1 MIGGED
7 LFTNSDEELDEQKSP
22 ETKEC
27 EQSRLVISPASD
39 SFSTAAEFSN
49 NEPSH
54 NQSPEAPLTP
64 SSSQS
69 PHQQFDKLSSILIDG
84 SIQIFIRAYE
94 KRGEGINAYIV
105 YKIET
110 MVSKIP
116 GYTKNRFEV
125 WRRFSDFLGLRAKL
139 AEKYQHLGVIVPYAP
154 EKSITSLT
162 KTKLNAGEEHS
173 DLANKRSRLL
183 ERFLRRLAAH
193 PRLVSDCDVRDF
205 LSFEGDLPKSS
216 NTSAFSG
223 SSMRKMFKSVGDVFS
238 KIAFP
243 MDENDRWFEQV
254 HSQVDE
260 LEEMLTRL
268 QTHVDSLVTH
278 RRDLSFSDDQSSKA
292 LSMLASCEEN
302 TVLAR
307 ILSKLAETHENL
319 AIVEKH
325 EAEQDAQQLEE
336 VVNEHLQLLSVL
348 KEVFYER
355 VKGWQ
360 NWQNQQQTLTR
371 KRETKARLDLTGK
384 TDKAAQC
391 REELKEC
398 ENKADQM
405 EKDFLVMSKVIREE
419 YSRLCKQRRE
429 DIKKAIVSYLEGLF
443 ESEQRAL
450 EHWEKFGSE
459 TKGLE

>member
-7 LFTNSDEELDEQKSP
+7 LFSNSDEELEDQKTNEKHINEES
-22 ETKEC
+22 K
-27 EQSRLVISPASD
+27 LVISPASD
-39 SFSTAAEFSN
+39 SFNTASEFSTI
-49 NEPSH
+49 E
-54 NQSPEAPLTP
+54 QSPPSPQAQLSP
-64 SSSQS
+64 SSSQF
-69 PHQQFDKLSSILIDG
+69 QQQPDKLTSILADG

-94 KRGEGINAYIV
+94 KRGEGINAFIV

-110 MVSKIP
+110 KVLNIP
-116 GYTKNRFEV
+116 GYTKPRFEV
-125 WRRFSDFLGLRAKL
+125 WRRFSDFLGLRTKL
-139 AEKYQHLGVIVPYAP
+139 GEKYQHLGVIVPYTP
-154 EKSITSLT
+154 EKSISTLT

-183 ERFLRRLAAH
+183 ERFLRRLAVH
-193 PRLVSDCDVRDF
+193 PRLIVDCDVRDF
-205 LSFEGDLPKSS
+205 LSFDCDLPKSS
-216 NTSAFSG
+216 NTSTFSG
-223 SSMRKMFKSVGDVFS
+223 SSVKKMFKSVGDVFS

-254 HSQVDE
+254 HSQVEE

-278 RRDLSFSDDQSSKA
+278 RRDLAYSDDHSSKA

-302 TVLAR
+302 TALAR
-307 ILSKLAETHENL
+307 VLSKLAETHENL

-336 VVNEHLQLLSVL
+336 VVNEHLQLLAVL

-384 TDKAAQC
+384 ADRAAQC
-391 REELKEC
+391 KEELKDC
-398 ENKADQM
+398 ENKADEM
-405 EKDFLVMSKVIREE
+405 EKDFLLMSKVIREE
-419 YSRLCKQRRE
+419 YNRLCKQRRA
-429 DIKKAIVSYLEGLF
+429 DIKKAMLSYLEGLV

-450 EHWEKFGSE
+450 EHWERFGTE
-459 TKGLE
+459 TKGLDQ